1 MEQNSHAA
9 ETGLLPQETIIIVK
23 SKDPVWM
30 DRLRPVVAEAIG
42 LLIFVFIGTC
52 QATSGGGVTAA
63 ALAHG
68 FCIALMIIG
77 IGRISGGHF
86 NPAVTLGIFLSGEIS
101 WLMAILYVLGQ
112 LVGSVFGAV
121 LARAVLTHD
130 KYILDRVTGLT
141 SVAFTF
147 TTEGAV
153 NPNYPVLSIILCE
166 IILTFVLVIT
176 VLMAAVDGG
185 ERNVLAPLAIGLAV
199 LVDILAGGNISG
211 ASMNPARSFGPALAY
226 SFFGGEHATSFCPP
240 NSTAPCILEVK
251 YHWYYHY
258 VYWVGPLIGGALAAI
273 LYKLILAPSE
283 KRWFWRLY
291 GRNKA

>member
-1 MEQNSHAA
+1 MEPNSHVV
-9 ETGLLPQETIIIVK
+9 ETVLLPPETIIRK
-23 SKDPVWM
+23 RDPYWM
-30 DRLRPVVAEAIG
+30 DRLRPVVAEAVG

-68 FCIALMIIG
+68 LCIALMIIG

-101 WLMAILYVLGQ
+101 WLMAILYVVGQ
-112 LVGSVFGAV
+112 LVGSVFGAL
-121 LARAVLTHD
+121 LARAVVTD
-130 KYILDRVTGLT
+130 NKYMLGRVTGLT
-141 SVAFTF
+141 SVSFTF
-147 TTEGAV
+147 TSDGWV
-153 NPNYPVLSIILCE
+153 NPSYPVESIILCE

-185 ERNVLAPLAIGLAV
+185 ERNVLAPLAIGFAV

-211 ASMNPARSFGPALAY
+211 ASMNPARSFGPAMAY
-226 SFFGGEHATSFCPP
+226 SFFGERANSLCPS
-240 NSTAPCILEVK
+240 NSTDPCMMSVK

-258 VYWVGPLIGGALAAI
+258 VYWIGPLIGGALAAA
-273 LYKLILAPSE
+273 LYKLVLAPYE
-283 KRWFWRLY
+283 KRWFVR
-291 GRNKA
+291 RTKAQ